1 MGLSALKYSTFIIL
15 SYFSETTRNCYY
27 AICIILSKLD
37 KKENNIFLLLNIE
50 KTKYLLKKI
59 KKY

>member
-15 SYFSETTRNCYY
+15 SYFSETTRNHYY
-27 AICIILSKLD
+27 AICINFSKLD